1 MGQAQNCKEE
11 CHGQNHAGGRASHG
25 GRTERIACP
34 LCVNDYAGGM
44 EILSVILE
52 GNYFDLYFI
61 EGKSAMQ
68 RIMLKS
74 YSKRLMHSLKESLRA
89 GSAGVR
95 ILFLVRQT
103 RKAGLF
109 KALFSDTCL

>member
-1 MGQAQNCKEE
+1 MGKIMQEAEQA
-11 CHGQNHAGGRASHG
+11 
-25 GRTERIACP
+25 TEAE
-34 LCVNDYAGGM
+34 LSVSLAHFVSTTMQGGM
-44 EILSVILE
+44 EILSVTLE
-52 GNYFDLYFI
+52 GNYFDLCFI

-68 RIMLKS
+68 RIMLES

-95 ILFLVRQT
+95 ILFLERQT

>member
-1 MGQAQNCKEE
+1 
-11 CHGQNHAGGRASHG
+11 
-25 GRTERIACP
+25 
-34 LCVNDYAGGM
+34 M

-68 RIMLKS
+68 RIMLES
-74 YSKRLMHSLKESLRA
+74 YSKRLMHSLKESLCT
-89 GSAGVR
+89 GLAGVR
-95 ILFLVRQT
+95 ILFLERQT